1 MRCCAGSEVV
11 SRSDDR
17 FLFLPAPPVDPDA
30 LGPEGWPRLA
40 AAAGGVE
47 GIGSSSRH
55 GCNKVVIMRRYHRID
70 SDAYMTG
77 AFLDR
82 FGLRFV

>member
-1 MRCCAGSEVV
+1 MRCCAPGAAAAE

-17 FLFLPAPPVDPDA
+17 FLFFPAPPVDPDA

-55 GCNKVVIMRRYHRID
+55 GCKVVK
-70 SDAYMTG
+70 
-77 AFLDR
+77 
-82 FGLRFV
+82 

>member
-1 MRCCAGSEVV
+1 MRWAAAAE

-17 FLFLPAPPVDPDA
+17 FLFFPAPPVDPDA

-55 GCNKVVIMRRYHRID
+55 GVW
-70 SDAYMTG
+70 
-77 AFLDR
+77 L
-82 FGLRFV
+82 

>member
-1 MRCCAGSEVV
+1 MRCCAGSDVV

-55 GCNKVVIMRRYHRID
+55 GCKR
-70 SDAYMTG
+70 
-77 AFLDR
+77 L
-82 FGLRFV
+82 